1 MRHFAA
7 HFHFRYELR
16 RKESLALSKPP
27 AILHDTDKL
36 DVWLIEFRPSL
47 LPSITDTAIRVGEQR
62 WITSALSQVKFTE
75 QTSSNTIL
83 MAYLSQGPLS
93 LSLRLFGLRL
103 QRRWLKIN
111 ISSGL
116 TANTIWCVPQ
126 RGYGIV
132 DFRMDSRPQENQ
144 VYTFVENA
152 GGDDEMVEVG
162 WGVGVGLLVSW
173 TADKWWWL
181 KQVSFFTVWWTLLQN
196 SCCCFFILFKGSKS
210 LKDVFDEIR
219 IPLRW

>member
-1 MRHFAA
+1 
-7 HFHFRYELR
+7 
-16 RKESLALSKPP
+16 
-27 AILHDTDKL
+27 
-36 DVWLIEFRPSL
+36 
-47 LPSITDTAIRVGEQR
+47 
-62 WITSALSQVKFTE
+62 
-75 QTSSNTIL
+75 

-116 TANTIWCVPQ
+116 TANIIWCVPQ

-132 DFRMDSRPQENQ
+132 DFRMDSRPQETQ

-173 TADKWWWL
+173 IADEFHFSQSDELCCKIHD
-181 KQVSFFTVWWTLLQN
+181 FFFCFKEADRWKMCLVRLEYLYVDGLWVQLGQLLGL
-196 SCCCFFILFKGSKS
+196 SPDVAS
-210 LKDVFDEIR
+210 LVLGKTNARDALER
-219 IPLRW
+219 HKC